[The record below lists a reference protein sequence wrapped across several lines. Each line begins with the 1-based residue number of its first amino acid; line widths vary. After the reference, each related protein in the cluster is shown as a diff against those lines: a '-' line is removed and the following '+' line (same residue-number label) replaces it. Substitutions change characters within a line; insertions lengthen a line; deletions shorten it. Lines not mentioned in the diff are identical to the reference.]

1 MWVHVTAAEERASS
15 LVWCM
20 LVAMP
25 GTDLEE
31 GGQGSVRKV
40 RQGRAHG
47 TWSLERNMLTAL
59 MELENGT
66 GCAHGSESL
75 LCITDLLKHHGR
87 DGCDVITA
95 VL

>member
-1 MWVHVTAAEERASS
+1 
-15 LVWCM
+15 M

-25 GTDLEE
+25 GAGHGE
-31 GGQGSVRKV
+31 GGQGSVKEV
-40 RQGRAHG
+40 RRGRAHG

-59 MELENGT
+59 MELENSIG
-66 GCAHGSESL
+66 GPRGSASL

-87 DGCDVITA
+87 DGCENVPA